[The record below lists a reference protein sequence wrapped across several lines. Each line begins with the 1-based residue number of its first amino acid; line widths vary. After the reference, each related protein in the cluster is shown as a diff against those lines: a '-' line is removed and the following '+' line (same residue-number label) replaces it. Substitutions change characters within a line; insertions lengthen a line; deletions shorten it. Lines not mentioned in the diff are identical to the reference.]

1 MLVDIPNTLDRIKR
15 KVEKEGQP
23 VAGHPGEGA
32 WESNGVKAMI
42 ADAGY
47 SVMIVTD
54 ELSVY
59 GEHGSGRSG
68 YFRGDEQVLEALVK
82 RLGLDA

>member
-1 MLVDIPNTLDRIKR
+1 MLVDIPNKLDRIKQKIQR
-15 KVEKEGQP
+15 DGVS

-32 WESNGVKAMI
+32 WEAYGVKAMI
-42 ADAGY
+42 ADGGY

-68 YFRGDEQVLEALVK
+68 YFRGNEQDLEALVSQ
-82 RLGLDA
+82 LGLD

>member
-1 MLVDIPNTLDRIKR
+1 MLVDIPNKLDRIKQKIQR
-15 KVEKEGQP
+15 DGVP

-32 WESNGVKAMI
+32 WEAYGVKAMI
-42 ADAGY
+42 ADGGY

-54 ELSVY
+54 QLSVY

-68 YFRGDEQVLEALVK
+68 YFRGGEADLIALLEQ
-82 RLGLDA
+82 LGIE